1 MIWNLNLTIA
11 AVVAGVTFYAGT
23 TLYVYNKGEAMGR
36 RQVEIEWH
44 EAMRL
49 QANAEAEELMKAR
62 QREEALAA
70 LLAKQR
76 KEHHREVNR
85 IVGEY
90 RGLVDSLRQRP
101 EARSESPSGLPDS
114 PDAGVGCTGQGLSK
128 RDAEFLAGLAADAAR
143 TQAALDACQRG
154 YEEVRQSL
162 SASN

>member
-1 MIWNLNLTIA
+1 MIWNLKLIA
-11 AVVAGVTFYAGT
+11 VAATATATLLAGT
-23 TLYVYNKGEAMGR
+23 ALYSYKKGEAMGR

-49 QANAEAEELMKAR
+49 QANAEAEEILKAQ
-62 QREEALAA
+62 QRAEALQA

-101 EARSESPSGLPDS
+101 EARSQSDTGLP
-114 PDAGVGCTGQGLSK
+114 PGADAGVGCTGAGLSK

-162 SASN
+162 K